1 MKLFGKK
8 KENLT
13 WYGKTYESKEALR
26 AAQKKAMK
34 EASDKKKKSQKT
46 FTKNLKSVGETV
58 SKSIPILGLAIKAGK
73 TLSQRKKSKEAS
85 IASGKTNTTASNKM
99 KAAETSFRDSKAATR
114 DIAKTKIS
122 DRSFKST
129 FDAAEKAGKS
139 TFTYGG
145 RDFMTNKGKGENRDK
160 MKTRIAEKGVFKK
173 KSNLDAKTVSS
184 FKKRIKYMK
193 DRKAKGKN
201 FSAKN
206 LKELEAKLA
215 AN

>member
-1 MKLFGKK
+1 MAKMTAAEKEKRTPKFLRKIFESPKK
-8 KENLT
+8 KAE
-13 WYGKTYESKEALR
+13 R
-26 AAQKKAMK
+26 
-34 EASDKKKKSQKT
+34 
-46 FTKNLKSVGETV
+46 LKSKTSSNVDSGR
-58 SKSIPILGLAIKAGK
+58 GGK
-73 TLSQRKKSKEAS
+73 DSARQKMYD
-85 IASGKTNTTASNKM
+85 KTSMFAK
-99 KAAETSFRDSKAATR
+99 KAATR
-114 DIAKTKIS
+114 DTAKTKIS

-160 MKTRIAEKGVFKK
+160 MKTRIAPKGSIKK
-173 KSNLDAKTVSS
+173 KSNLDADTVAS

>member
-1 MKLFGKK
+1 MTAAEKEKRTPKFLRKIFESPKK
-8 KENLT
+8 KAE
-13 WYGKTYESKEALR
+13 R
-26 AAQKKAMK
+26 
-34 EASDKKKKSQKT
+34 
-46 FTKNLKSVGETV
+46 LKS
-58 SKSIPILGLAIKAGK
+58 KATSNVDSGRGGK
-73 TLSQRKKSKEAS
+73 DSARQKMMDKAS
-85 IASGKTNTTASNKM
+85 MFAT
-99 KAAETSFRDSKAATR
+99 KAATR
-114 DIAKTKIS
+114 DTAKTKIS

-129 FDAAEKAGKS
+129 FDAASKAGKS

-145 RDFMTNKGKGENRDK
+145 KDFMTNKGKGENRDK
-160 MKTRIAEKGVFKK
+160 MKTRIAPKGSIKK
-173 KSNLDAKTVSS
+173 KSNLDADTIAS